1 MNSLIK
7 KSRQTNLNYLKI
19 HSIPVIFLIFT
30 ISASLCFSLNNDSKK
45 VIICFD
51 DGYNSVYKYAYPVL
65 KQYNITMTCALITSY
80 INSGKSSGYGRSYTY
95 MNKWEIQELID
106 SLGVEIASH
115 SISHPNLTKLSDEQV
130 KYELIRS
137 KRVLDSLFNQETITF
152 VYPYG
157 AANRRIIDLTKKSG
171 YKLGR
176 SIRWGEPNLWVD
188 RYLIPIK
195 EVRTS
200 TSIEEIVRHIS
211 FHKVTVLLFHR
222 LAAQPTVFTE
232 FSKDQFANLIK
243 LLASDEEIRFVTLK
257 DLYQQWWQ
265 DIMRKYLIQKGW
277 IYPAPFDNTQG
288 DKLDFF
294 KVRFNY

>member
-1 MNSLIK
+1 MRK
-7 KSRQTNLNYLKI
+7 E
-19 HSIPVIFLIFT
+19 
-30 ISASLCFSLNNDSKK
+30 D
-45 VIICFD
+45 
-51 DGYNSVYKYAYPVL
+51 
-65 KQYNITMTCALITSY
+65 
-80 INSGKSSGYGRSYTY
+80 
-95 MNKWEIQELID
+95 IQELVD
-106 SLGVEIASH
+106 SLNIEIASH
-115 SISHPNLTKLSDEQV
+115 SVNHPDLTKLNDQQV
-130 KYELIRS
+130 KYELSTS
-137 KRVLDSLFNQETITF
+137 KKTLDSLFNQETITF

-157 AANRRIIDLTKKSG
+157 AANRRIVELTKSAG

-188 RYLIPIK
+188 RYLIGIK
-195 EVRTS
+195 EVRSS
-200 TSIEEIVRHIS
+200 TSIVEIVRHIS

-232 FSKDQFANLIK
+232 FSKDQFANLIE

-265 DIMRKYLIQKGW
+265 DIMRKYLIRKGW
-277 IYPAPFDNTQG
+277 FYPAPFDNTQG